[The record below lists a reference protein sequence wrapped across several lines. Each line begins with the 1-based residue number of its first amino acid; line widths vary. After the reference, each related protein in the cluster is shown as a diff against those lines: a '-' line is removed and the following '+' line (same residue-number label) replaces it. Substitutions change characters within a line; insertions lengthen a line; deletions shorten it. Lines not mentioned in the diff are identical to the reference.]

1 MKCKWEYNE
10 IVNSKWVELIV
21 GCLLGIILLCI
32 YSSKITHI
40 NTVWELGDEAGYLCN
55 AAYFS
60 GTDWGD
66 VAARLPYYGFGYSV
80 VLTPLFWIC
89 HTGIQLIRGAIMV
102 NILCIIL
109 LYVLEVYV
117 LSHIYKRS
125 MAMYVCAFIS
135 CMHPYLMTSTF
146 KVLCETIL
154 SMWIFLIAF
163 FLIRLM
169 ETNRILDTVL
179 LGIATGYILYIHT
192 RAIVIIPIV
201 IMLTVTIYKMKQ
213 ISLGNFVGFIV
224 TLVVTLVVLYLM
236 KKGIITHSMRMETG
250 DTRETTNMLSGNYLW
265 TRITWFIHDFPLY
278 IIAFNAKLFYLIIST
293 GGIICFGVWEAYEG
307 VKESVK
313 GRNWSHFTVL
323 LFFGAIFIVMLL
335 ACTLNGVGI
344 SDNFTYLF
352 YSRYYEYV
360 TIPMILLG
368 IYSIVFREY
377 KKIVYAIFV
386 IITAITGIITQL
398 AGRVYLN
405 TWEIHL
411 DTARIPGFSYLILE
425 DDNFNTF
432 ILHGTLYGIVLVTL
446 LAWIKQRKY
455 TFAVLILAVCIL
467 GSSSRNCI
475 DRILEVNERAYADEA
490 VVEYFKEKKVTE
502 VVFLNTEY
510 EWSEFYSRMQVLLK
524 DKKLRV
530 IEEQNLNQLE
540 AGTYFVSYANSKI
553 AHKMEESGK
562 LVKKGADFGIYCK

>member
-1 MKCKWEYNE
+1 MKCKWKYKE
-10 IVNSKWVELIV
+10 IVNNKWIELMI
-21 GCLLGIILLCI
+21 GCLLGIVLLCI
-32 YSSKITHI
+32 YSSKIADI

-102 NILCIIL
+102 NIVCIIL
-109 LYVLEVYV
+109 MYVLQVYV

-125 MAMYVCAFIS
+125 MEMYICAFIS
-135 CMHPYLMTSTF
+135 CIHPYLMTNTF

-163 FLIRLM
+163 LLIRLM
-169 ETNRILDTVL
+169 KKNRILDAVL
-179 LGIATGYILYIHT
+179 LGITTGYILYIHT
-192 RAIVIIPIV
+192 RAIVIIPVV
-201 IMLTVTIYKMKQ
+201 IILTVIIFKMKQ
-213 ISLGNFVGFIV
+213 ISLGSLIAFIA
-224 TLVVTLVVLYLM
+224 TLAITLVVLYLV
-236 KKGIITHSMRMETG
+236 KKGIVTHSMRMEIG
-250 DTRETTNMLSGNYLW
+250 DARETTNMLSGDYLW
-265 TRITWFIHDFPLY
+265 ERITWFINDFPLY

-293 GGIICFGVWEAYEG
+293 GGIICFGVWEVCKG
-307 VKESVK
+307 LKESVK
-313 GRNWSHFTVL
+313 EKKWIHFTVL
-323 LFFGAIFIVMLL
+323 LFFGAIFAVMLL
-335 ACTLNGVGI
+335 ACTLNGVGL

-377 KKIVYAIFV
+377 KKTIYSIFV

-398 AGRVYLN
+398 AGRVYLD
-405 TWEIHL
+405 TGEIHL

-432 ILHGTLYGIVLVTL
+432 ILHGTLYGIVLVVL
-446 LAWIKQRKY
+446 LAWIKQRKH
-455 TFAVLILAVCIL
+455 TFAVLILAGCIL

-475 DRILEVNERAYADEA
+475 DRILEVNERAYADEEIA
-490 VVEYFKEKKVTE
+490 RYFEEKGVTE
-502 VVFLNTEY
+502 VGFLNTEY

-524 DKKLRV
+524 DRKLRV
-530 IEEQNLNQLE
+530 IEEQDLNQLE
-540 AGTYFVSYANSKI
+540 DGTCFVSYTNSAI
-553 AHKMEESGK
+553 AQKMEESGK